1 VNEARNTTSVFV
13 GVYISGEEGLV
24 EKVTRHR
31 SQLYSTLL
39 DFNTSFDM
47 APLIQLMKLVLF
59 GTEEGRKQLVIGP
72 TSEEKDMRTSWL
84 ADCGDMMAYA
94 PTQKGAAD

>member
-1 VNEARNTTSVFV
+1 
-13 GVYISGEEGLV
+13 
-24 EKVTRHR
+24 
-31 SQLYSTLL
+31 
-39 DFNTSFDM
+39 M